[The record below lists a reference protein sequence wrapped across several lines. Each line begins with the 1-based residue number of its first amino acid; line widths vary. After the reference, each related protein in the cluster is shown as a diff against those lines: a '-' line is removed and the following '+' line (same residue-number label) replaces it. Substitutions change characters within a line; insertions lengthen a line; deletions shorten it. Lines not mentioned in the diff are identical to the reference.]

1 MTPKGMWIFKNEIK
15 HSVSN
20 WICCIFYSTAVMVFQ
35 GLGDVR
41 SSTMERLQREYGNE
55 SMTQAARRADAT
67 GFFGMK

>member
-15 HSVSN
+15 H
-20 WICCIFYSTAVMVFQ
+20 CIFDSTAVMVFQ

-55 SMTQAARRADAT
+55 SMTQAACRCHCL
-67 GFFGMK
+67 FGMK